1 MTTFQF
7 SSHQVDLE
15 FPGGLKYTLPLTD
28 ELQQKVRDSAQKL
41 LEASQALKGAQ
52 GTAEDMEELCDITMD
67 AIDDILGE
75 GRADEILGMKENYSF
90 LDCADVFKFITD
102 EITGAIQKTAASY
115 NPKPQGKQPVV
126 LAPQNRAQRR
136 HHRRSK

>member
-1 MTTFQF
+1 MATFQF

-41 LEASQALKGAQ
+41 LAASQALKGAQ

-75 GRADEILGMKENYSF
+75 GCADEILGMKEGYSF

-102 EITGAIQKTAASY
+102 EISGAFQKTATGY
-115 NPKPQGKQPVV
+115 NAKPQGKQPVAMV
-126 LAPQNRAQRR
+126 PQNRAQRR
-136 HHRRSK
+136 HRRRNK